1 MNIVTFYTQAI
12 GSSHIS
18 SGKPCQDNG
27 THYHSD
33 GVSIA
38 VVCDGHGG
46 DSYVRSD
53 IGSKLASEIARE
65 KILGFV
71 KSPQTLKL
79 LKGKAGSVTA
89 VPNRDARIDGNG
101 HKRDVSML
109 SESELELHRQN
120 CAYVIESQK
129 FPEIE
134 NAFRSLFKDIFDSWK
149 LAIQHDQMTHA
160 FNKKERE
167 KLGSLRIEKAY
178 GTTLM
183 AAVRTQDYWFA
194 FHIGDGK
201 LFACD
206 ELMQWREPIP
216 WDCNCFLNVTTS
228 LCDSH
233 PVNEFRYAFDGTGN
247 FPIAFTLGSD
257 GIDDT
262 FIKSELIHKF
272 YSQLLMV
279 FDEHDMEESVK
290 LLTNSLSNLSARGSH
305 DDMSVA
311 AIIDLDEL
319 PRALQYYKII
329 SEVRSLTRER
339 DQKKEE
345 INLLSQKI
353 AAIQQ
358 DLLSKIEL
366 RDKEARAMWDWR
378 CNMVKQWENKKTQ
391 YEQKK
396 YDAQL
401 EEEQLS
407 KCIDERNFKEK
418 ELSQWE
424 EESRKR
430 VSELRLEAESIKSQ
444 IIADMKNDSQL
455 STGVQLESS
464 IASSAVGVLSENLTK
479 SIESDDPRTI
489 YIKASEARMTEEGI
503 AKMDKDADAQAKEIM
518 NNMN

>member
-1 MNIVTFYTQAI
+1 
-12 GSSHIS
+12 
-18 SGKPCQDNG
+18 
-27 THYHSD
+27 
-33 GVSIA
+33 
-38 VVCDGHGG
+38 
-46 DSYVRSD
+46 
-53 IGSKLASEIARE
+53 
-65 KILGFV
+65 
-71 KSPQTLKL
+71 
-79 LKGKAGSVTA
+79 
-89 VPNRDARIDGNG
+89 
-101 HKRDVSML
+101 
-109 SESELELHRQN
+109 
-120 CAYVIESQK
+120 
-129 FPEIE
+129 
-134 NAFRSLFKDIFDSWK
+134 
-149 LAIQHDQMTHA
+149 
-160 FNKKERE
+160 
-167 KLGSLRIEKAY
+167 
-178 GTTLM
+178 
-183 AAVRTQDYWFA
+183 
-194 FHIGDGK
+194 
-201 LFACD
+201 
-206 ELMQWREPIP
+206 
-216 WDCNCFLNVTTS
+216 
-228 LCDSH
+228 
-233 PVNEFRYAFDGTGN
+233 
-247 FPIAFTLGSD
+247 
-257 GIDDT
+257 
-262 FIKSELIHKF
+262 
-272 YSQLLMV
+272 MV